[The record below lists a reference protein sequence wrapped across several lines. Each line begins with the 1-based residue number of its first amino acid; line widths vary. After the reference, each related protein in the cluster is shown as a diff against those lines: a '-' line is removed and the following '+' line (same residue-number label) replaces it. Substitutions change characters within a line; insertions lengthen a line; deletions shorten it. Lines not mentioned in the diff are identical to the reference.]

1 MDSQDENSELGHEGK
16 AHPRQGVA
24 AMTTL
29 AELRLAWQASGLHL
43 SDEFLAGMLA
53 YIKREERMKNLQPT
67 VNDDRL
73 VFSEIAQ
80 SVVSLIGL
88 PPIPTPSQAEKLLDD
103 IRRQCEARIREIDG
117 ALGDV

>member
-1 MDSQDENSELGHEGK
+1 
-16 AHPRQGVA
+16 
-24 AMTTL
+24 MTTL
-29 AELRLAWQASGLHL
+29 ASLRAAWQASGLHL
-43 SDEFLAGMLA
+43 TDEFLAGMLA

-88 PPIPTPSQAEKLLDD
+88 AMTDPDPAKQLLADV
-103 IRRQCEARIREIDG
+103 RRQCEARIVEIDG